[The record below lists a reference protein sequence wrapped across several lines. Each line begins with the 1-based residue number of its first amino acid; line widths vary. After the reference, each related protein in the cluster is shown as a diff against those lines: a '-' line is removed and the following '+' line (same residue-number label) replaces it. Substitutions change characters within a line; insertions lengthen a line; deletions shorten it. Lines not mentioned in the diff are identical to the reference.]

1 MKKFTLTTEDGF
13 FVSDPCYA
21 LPEEAFNLIC
31 GKEEGIYKDPV
42 SGKEFVMFYTV
53 NGDGYI
59 QNDTEDEYPIE
70 SGMVTICPT
79 EVIDENKFD
88 PDMGDIIIRN
98 EITIR
103 KEDDGFSVGGWFPI
117 HYSLTAI

>member
-13 FVSDPCYA
+13 FVSDPIYA
-21 LPEEAFNLIC
+21 LSAETYDLIC
-31 GKEEGIYKDPV
+31 GKEEGLYKDPI
-42 SGKEFVMFYTV
+42 SGKDFIMFYTI

-59 QNDTEDEYPIE
+59 QNDSEDEYPIE

-98 EITIR
+98 EITIC
-103 KEDDGFSVGGWFPI
+103 KEDDGFSVGGLIPI
-117 HYSLTAI
+117 YYGLTAI